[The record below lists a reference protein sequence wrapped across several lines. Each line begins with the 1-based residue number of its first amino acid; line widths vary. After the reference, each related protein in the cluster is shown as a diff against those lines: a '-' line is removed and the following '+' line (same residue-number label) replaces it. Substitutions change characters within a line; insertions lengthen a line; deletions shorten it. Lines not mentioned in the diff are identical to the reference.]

1 MASLPTSQPS
11 ISSLHSLAAKS
22 TTSRQSQQLL
32 PPYPIH
38 PQVEYVLLAEFD
50 IDEGS
55 VLRHEYPAPTGTD
68 QHLLAEHMLP
78 DGAHDRTEDWT
89 VFYLNQ
95 IKPLTVNPNLLA
107 TTPEGLEAAK
117 SNRTSAGGGGGA
129 ETFTT
134 TGNAENGG
142 LLYVLSLVRTKKD
155 ATVRRGALVKAL
167 AVATRNPYIQIYKPI
182 LLLALE
188 DYFSTPSVSVLARLY
203 NAINSIDTTSLPFL
217 SLDERSILRTSDR
230 KDMFEEKFGL
240 IAGGGGGS
248 VVGQHEVRRMNSNM
262 SFSTKKSSTDDV
274 EVVGNGRF
282 SSNNQILADDDSSI
296 AEVLSPA
303 STSISNSNMFPPSS
317 GNNSRSRSSGSISSL
332 PSRPPSSAA
341 AHTNTSTEDLTT
353 STSYGSQSRSR
364 ANTITSSEGGD
375 TFSNLQRDFMYSAA
389 ANHPLPNSTSSPDAQ
404 TMTGGRR
411 SLPPPGPS
419 VGKPKDTHW
428 YETKVAYGGLN
439 LPIRIP
445 LGTFPSEVGD
455 YSLINL
461 IQTFSAPN
469 SLVPSSILHPSLHTS
484 GASTPPIILL
494 FNALVTGHRVVFLGH
509 GQAAGKVADLV
520 LAACALASGCGTVL
534 RGFEGR
540 CFPYTNLS
548 NLDNL
553 ENVPGYIAG
562 VCNPAFAD
570 RPTWWDVLCNIETG
584 KITVS
589 KDLKPPL
596 AGIQGGIRGMKLDGG
611 DRGGEGASSH
621 KEKEKEKGDKG
632 ETADNIFMEE
642 VLHAI
647 QAHYGESVI
656 RARFTEYAARF
667 VRLASRWEEETS
679 SITSIGFP
687 CAPYRDGRLGSGV
700 VFGDELQ
707 GKKELQRDAARI
719 EGWMATPSYTL
730 YQQYFRNSLEFA
742 PLREFDLYHQLSR
755 LRQGRQ
761 LSPNEVTLI
770 FQTIAQSLKGEREIT
785 ALLAH
790 LPSHFGGLLPLSF
803 GLFHPSSAV
812 RTHTLDLFDQIGTI
826 PIGKKFLSSLNAFH
840 RSAYNRLSLERLHE
854 QQQQQQQLYE
864 ERGEEGYVAGSNPA
878 QQQSN
883 GGGSVAGSAG
893 GRDRE
898 ATVTMNLW
906 NGSVSSPPI
915 GPPPP
920 LPNKDL

>member
-1 MASLPTSQPS
+1 MSATLPAHPS
-11 ISSLHSLAAKS
+11 HSSLSSVAAKS
-22 TTSRQSQQLL
+22 TTSRHSSQQL
-32 PPYPIH
+32 PSPYPNG

-95 IKPLTVNPNLLA
+95 IEPLTVKPNLLS
-107 TTPEGLEAAK
+107 TTPEGLEAVTAREK
-117 SNRTSAGGGGGA
+117 RSSGGTDGAAEATAVASDDGGS
-129 ETFTT
+129 
-134 TGNAENGG
+134 

-203 NAINSIDTTSLPFL
+203 NAINSIDTATLPFL

-240 IAGGGGGS
+240 IAGGPGAGG
-248 VVGQHEVRRMNSNM
+248 VGGTPNEVRRTQSTT

-274 EVVGNGRF
+274 EIVEGGRY
-282 SSNNQILADDDSSI
+282 SSNYPILADDDSSI

-303 STSISNSNMFPPSS
+303 STSTSHSNMFPPASS
-317 GNNSRSRSSGSISSL
+317 HNSRSRSSGSISSL
-332 PSRPPSSAA
+332 ASVSKVPSRPSSA
-341 AHTNTSTEDLTT
+341 AHTNTSMEDLTT

-375 TFSNLQRDFMYSAA
+375 SYANLQRDFMYSAA
-389 ANHPLPNSTSSPDAQ
+389 ANHPLPTSATSTDAQ
-404 TMTGGRR
+404 MILGRR

-419 VGKPKDTHW
+419 AGKPKDTHW
-428 YETKVAYGGLN
+428 YETKVGYGGIN

-445 LGTFPSEVGD
+445 LGTFPSEIGD

-469 SLVPSSILHPSLHTS
+469 SLVPSSTLHPALHTS

-494 FNALVTGHRVVFLGH
+494 FNALVTSHRVVFLGH

-520 LAACALASGCGTVL
+520 LAACALASGCGAIL
-534 RGFEGR
+534 GGFEER

-570 RPTWWDVLCNIETG
+570 RPSWWDVLCNIETG

-596 AGIQGGIRGMKLDGG
+596 AGVQAGIKGLRLDGN
-611 DRGGEGASSH
+611 DRGDETST
-621 KEKEKEKGDKG
+621 KEKEKGDKG
-632 ETADNIFMEE
+632 DSADNVFMEE
-642 VLHAI
+642 VSPVLS
-647 QAHYGESVI
+647 G
-656 RARFTEYAARF
+656 T
-667 VRLASRWEEETS
+667 SR
-679 SITSIGFP
+679 
-687 CAPYRDGRLGSGV
+687 
-700 VFGDELQ
+700 
-707 GKKELQRDAARI
+707 
-719 EGWMATPSYTL
+719 
-730 YQQYFRNSLEFA
+730 
-742 PLREFDLYHQLSR
+742 
-755 LRQGRQ
+755 
-761 LSPNEVTLI
+761 
-770 FQTIAQSLKGEREIT
+770 
-785 ALLAH
+785 
-790 LPSHFGGLLPLSF
+790 
-803 GLFHPSSAV
+803 
-812 RTHTLDLFDQIGTI
+812 
-826 PIGKKFLSSLNAFH
+826 
-840 RSAYNRLSLERLHE
+840 
-854 QQQQQQQLYE
+854 
-864 ERGEEGYVAGSNPA
+864 
-878 QQQSN
+878 
-883 GGGSVAGSAG
+883 
-893 GRDRE
+893 
-898 ATVTMNLW
+898 
-906 NGSVSSPPI
+906 
-915 GPPPP
+915 
-920 LPNKDL
+920 